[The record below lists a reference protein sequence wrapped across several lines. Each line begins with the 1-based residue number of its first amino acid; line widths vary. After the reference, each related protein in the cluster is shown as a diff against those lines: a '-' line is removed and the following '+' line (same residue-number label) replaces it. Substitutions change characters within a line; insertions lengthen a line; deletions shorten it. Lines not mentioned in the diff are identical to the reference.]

1 MTVGRSDSSAYSAI
15 ITGTGTHTAGQWPV
29 NLNVPAIGVVTAEI
43 TAYVD
48 GTPGDGFAAELKAAY
63 RVSGGVLSLG
73 PVAIVLPLA
82 TFGTAVGVTVNLDV
96 SGEYIILTVDG
107 LAGITFDVDTLWRAW
122 STA

>member
-1 MTVGRSDSSAYSAI
+1 MSVGRFDSSAYSAI
-15 ITGTGTHTAGQWPV
+15 ITGAGTHTAGQWPV
-29 NLNVPAIGVVTAEI
+29 NLSVAAIGIVTAEVA
-43 TAYVD
+43 AYVD

-82 TFGTAVGVTVNLDV
+82 TFGAAAGVAVDLDV

-107 LAGITFDVDTLWRAW
+107 LAGITFDVNTLWKAW